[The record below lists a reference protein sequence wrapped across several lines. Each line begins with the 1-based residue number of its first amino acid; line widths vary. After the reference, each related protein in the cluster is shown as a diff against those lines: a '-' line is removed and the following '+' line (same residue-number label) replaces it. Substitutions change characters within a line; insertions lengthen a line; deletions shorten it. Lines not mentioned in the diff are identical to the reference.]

1 MVAGLSI
8 EEPTELADEEASL
21 EFGRNL
27 AQSIE
32 SGIVYFDGFLGA
44 GKTTIV
50 RGWLRGLGHSGNVKS
65 PTYTIV
71 ESYDLGEKSILHI
84 DLYRIVDP
92 SELEFIG
99 LAEQIS
105 SADLVFIEWPRNGE
119 GFVPSPDF
127 TIEVQYKGDA
137 RLVTCSG

>member
-1 MVAGLSI
+1 MVAGTSGK
-8 EEPTELADEEASL
+8 ESTELPDEDASL
-21 EFGRNL
+21 EFGKQL
-27 AQSIE
+27 AQSIGT
-32 SGIVYFDGFLGA
+32 GIIYFEGLLGA

-50 RGWLRGLGHSGNVKS
+50 RGWLHGLGHAGNVKS

-71 ESYDLGEKSILHI
+71 ESYDVGEKSILHI
-84 DLYRIVDP
+84 DLYRILDP

-105 SADLVFIEWPRNGE
+105 TADLVFIEWPRNGE
-119 GFVPSPDF
+119 GFLPSPDF

>member
-1 MVAGLSI
+1 MVT
-8 EEPTELADEEASL
+8 EETIVDPTELPDEEASL
-21 EFGRNL
+21 EFGRRL
-27 AQSIE
+27 ATSID
-32 SGIVYFDGFLGA
+32 SGIIYLVGVLGA

-50 RGWLRGLGHSGNVKS
+50 RGWLRGLGYLENVKS

-71 ESYDLGEKSILHI
+71 ESYKLGGKSILHI

-105 SADLVFIEWPRNGE
+105 SANLVFIEWPRNGE
-119 GFVPSPDF
+119 GFVPAPDF
-127 TIEVQYKGDA
+127 TIEVQYKGNA
-137 RLVTCSG
+137 RLVTCSD

>member
-1 MVAGLSI
+1 MVTDLSVA
-8 EEPTELADEEASL
+8 EPTELLNEEASL
-21 EFGRNL
+21 DFGRKL
-27 AQSIE
+27 AHSIDT
-32 SGIVYFDGFLGA
+32 GIIYFDGILGT

-50 RGWLRGLGHSGNVKS
+50 RGWLRALGYLDNVKS

-71 ESYDLGEKSILHI
+71 ESYELDEKSILHI

-119 GFVPSPDF
+119 GFVPPPDF
-127 TIEVQYKGDA
+127 TIEVQYKGSA

>member
-1 MVAGLSI
+1 MVAALSI
-8 EEPTELADEEASL
+8 EEPTELADEGASL

-27 AQSIE
+27 AQSIG
-32 SGIVYFDGFLGA
+32 SGIIYFEGSLGA

-71 ESYDLGEKSILHI
+71 ESYELSEKSILHI
-84 DLYRIVDP
+84 DLYRILDP

>member
-27 AQSIE
+27 AQFIE
-32 SGIVYFDGFLGA
+32 SGIIYFDGLLGA

-71 ESYDLGEKSILHI
+71 ESYDIGEKSILHI
-84 DLYRIVDP
+84 DLYRILDP